1 MGVAEFFLSWF
12 FDRRSQTAATD
23 PVPLQSTNPS
33 IEPVF
38 HVLKNNV
45 DRETAMLLPPDTYRL
60 AIHTNYQ
67 IEPLSPTE
75 IYERR

>member
-1 MGVAEFFLSWF
+1 MTVAEFFSPGF

-23 PVPLQSTNPS
+23 SVPLQSTNPQG

-38 HVLKNNV
+38 HALKNNV
-45 DRETAMLLPPDTYRL
+45 DRETAMLLPSDTYRL

-67 IEPLSPTE
+67 IEPLSPTA
-75 IYERR
+75 II